1 MAKDLW
7 LPRGFVLP
15 DGSKIRLLL
24 HSGENWQIFDTDGEN
39 HILLAHKELAQKWH
53 DTGLLGA
60 AQFCNIPFGSASFQ
74 SLASPKKYALTA
86 VDGSQPESKADA
98 LAFACALNASR
109 QLLAEAS
116 FHDAIY
122 AEQYARLLPV
132 WTSTPQV
139 DDATVLG
146 TWITGGVNISATSF
160 QRISSLT
167 GWLPAK
173 DLAEIIETAGI
184 TIPAEPGLLSRHKPV
199 PQTDPREKA
208 DTAKPT
214 EPEQTALPEKAQKAK
229 IFTLPG
235 RPQLEAFFNEHVIDI
250 ILHAERYQ
258 ALGIGFP
265 APIVLHGPP
274 GCGKTFAVE
283 RLVEFLGWP
292 DYAINSNSIGSPYI
306 HETGKKIAE
315 IFDKAIENAPS
326 VIIIDEMESFLSDRR
341 QSGASGLHHM
351 EEVAE
356 FLRRI
361 PEAVK
366 NNVLVIAMTNLIDVI
381 DPAILRRGRFDHLIE
396 VGMPSKEEIASL
408 VDSLLCKLPKES
420 GLSVEP
426 LIEALTG
433 KPLSDAAFVIREAAR
448 LAAKAGKT
456 AIDQESITTALN
468 SLPENPKKE
477 NRRIGFI

>member
-24 HSGENWQIFDTDGEN
+24 HSGEKWQIFDTDGEN
-39 HILLAHKELAQKWH
+39 HILLAHEELAQKWH
-53 DTGLLGA
+53 ETGLLGA
-60 AQFCNIPFGSASFQ
+60 DLFDNIPFGSVSFQ

-86 VDGSQPESKADA
+86 VDGSQPEKAP
-98 LAFACALNASR
+98 R
-109 QLLAEAS
+109 
-116 FHDAIY
+116 
-122 AEQYARLLPV
+122 
-132 WTSTPQV
+132 
-139 DDATVLG
+139 
-146 TWITGGVNISATSF
+146 
-160 QRISSLT
+160 
-167 GWLPAK
+167 AK
-173 DLAEIIETAGI
+173 T
-184 TIPAEPGLLSRHKPV
+184 
-199 PQTDPREKA
+199 
-208 DTAKPT
+208 
-214 EPEQTALPEKAQKAK
+214 
-229 IFTLPG
+229 FTLPG
-235 RPQLEAFFNEHVIDI
+235 RPALEAFFNEHVIDI
-250 ILHAERYQ
+250 IVHAERYQ

-265 APIVLHGPP
+265 APIVLYGPP

-396 VGMPSKEEIASL
+396 VGMPSKEEITSL

-456 AIDQESITTALN
+456 ALDQENLITALN

>member
-39 HILLAHKELAQKWH
+39 HILLAREELAQKWH
-53 DTGLLGA
+53 ETGLLEA
-60 AQFCNIPFGSASFQ
+60 ALFGSLPFGSAAFQ
-74 SLASPKKYALTA
+74 SLVSPKKYALTA
-86 VDGSQPESKADA
+86 VDGSQPENKADA
-98 LAFACALNASR
+98 LAFARALKASR

-122 AEQYARLLPV
+122 AEQYARLLPA

-146 TWITGGVNISATSF
+146 TWLTGGVGISAASF

-167 GWLPAK
+167 GWLPVK

-184 TIPAEPGLLSRHKPV
+184 TIPAEPGLLSRHKPA
-199 PQTDPREKA
+199 PQTETREKT
-208 DTAKPT
+208 DTARPT
-214 EPEQTALPEKAQKAK
+214 EPEQTALPEKAPQAK
-229 IFTLPG
+229 TFTLPG

-265 APIVLHGPP
+265 SPIVLYGPP

-283 RLVEFLGWP
+283 RLVEFLDWP
-292 DYAINSNSIGSPYI
+292 DYAIDSNSIGSPYI

-361 PEAVK
+361 PQAVK

-396 VGMPSKEEIASL
+396 VGMPSKEEVASL
-408 VDSLLCKLPKES
+408 VDSLLCKLPKENS
-420 GLSVEP
+420 LSVEP
-426 LIEALTG
+426 LIDALTG

-448 LAAKAGKT
+448 LAAKTGKT
-456 AIDQESITTALN
+456 AIDQESLTTALN